1 MWPAVL
7 FGRRKRLGNR
17 PAQAWLK
24 PGNPDPQAGLYHI
37 TEDIMRKGSVTV
49 RQGKE
54 VRQYGLSFKG
64 VVRLVTSGDVVD
76 RETYDALIA
85 AGVIDPIRG
94 PDPVDDPMPAS
105 PPASIEKPEAE
116 E

>member
-7 FGRRKRLGNR
+7 FGKRKRRGNR
-17 PAQAWLK
+17 ATHAPLM
-24 PGNPDPQAGLYHI
+24 PGHSVSQAGLYHI
-37 TEDIMRKGSVTV
+37 TEDIMRKGSVIV

-64 VVRLVTSGDVVD
+64 MVRLVTSGDVVD
-76 RETYDALIA
+76 RETYDALLA
-85 AGVIDPIRG
+85 AGAISPIG
-94 PDPVDDPMPAS
+94 STAS
-105 PPASIEKPEAE
+105 PDSPLPDSSPAPIKEPEVE

>member
-1 MWPAVL
+1 ML
-7 FGRRKRLGNR
+7 FGRRKKLGNR
-17 PAQAWLK
+17 PTDATLR
-24 PGNPDPQAGLYHI
+24 PGNPTPQAGLYHV
-37 TEDIMRKGSVTV
+37 TGDIMRKGSVTV

-94 PDPVDDPMPAS
+94 PDPADDAMPAS
-105 PPASIEKPEAE
+105 PPASLEEPETE